1 MQNLLFEIFV
11 GTFLAMLLVKTLEE
25 IQGTIQFHLWKKS
38 LEARLQKKVKK
49 KGKN

>member
-1 MQNLLFEIFV
+1 MQQLWFQIFV
-11 GTFLAMLLVKTLEE
+11 GVLLANSVLKVLEE